1 MGEAGAHV
9 ACCLVGIPR
18 PALEALF
25 WVSLPSWT
33 TERAVRPAFLPG
45 ADRVVDRAV
54 PELGRARF
62 CQLREA

>member
-1 MGEAGAHV
+1 MGEAGAHL

-25 WVSLPSWT
+25 CVSLPSWT

-45 ADRVVDRAV
+45 AS
-54 PELGRARF
+54 LLTGLLTGQ
-62 CQLREA
+62 CLN